1 MQNKYMEW
9 LKKYDVFSK
18 ILAVL
23 IAVVLWLYVA
33 GVNDFEENFK
43 IKNIVPSFSGIEELA
58 TSKNLM
64 IVGEYDVDIEVSG
77 SRNDILRLNES
88 DIRVEADLSMV
99 SGAGTY
105 EIPYTVSLPS
115 SSYTLRNKIPQKLT
129 VKFDEEDVSLVPV
142 KVNTDG
148 LAADGYVVDKANIV
162 ISPKELK
169 LVGLQEDVYKVAYAE
184 IVLPQKELETGLS
197 GDFSYAFF
205 DTEGKEL
212 KDLSFQTDYETLNV
226 SIPVLKTKEVPLS
239 IDIQGSDAFKK
250 YINYTIEPATIKIAG
265 DKDIIE
271 QTTTIVAGAVKI
283 SDISSGMTKSFS
295 LTLPDGISNLSGEMT
310 ASATLEFDGLSK
322 KTVQTTLIEVVNT
335 YTLPS
340 GYKIRP
346 VTTSINVDI
355 LGTEETLKKV
365 NSENVR
371 AVADLQSTV
380 LSRGTHPINVAIVVD
395 GIENTAVSNPE
406 DYIIYVEVS

>member
-1 MQNKYMEW
+1 MSNNYMRW
-9 LKKYDVFSK
+9 FKKHDVFSK

-23 IAVVLWLYVA
+23 IAIVLWLYVA
-33 GVNDFEENFK
+33 GANDFEESFK
-43 IKNIVPSFSGIEELA
+43 IKNIAPSFVGIEELA

-64 IVGEYDVDIEVSG
+64 IVGEYNVDIEVSG
-77 SRNDILRLNES
+77 SRNDILRLNEA

-99 SGAGTY
+99 SASGTY

-129 VKFDEEDVSLVPV
+129 VKFDEEDVNLVPV

-148 LAADGYVVDKANIV
+148 LAADGYVVDKGNIV

-169 LVGLQEDVYKVAYAE
+169 LVGLQEDVEQVAYAE
-184 IVLPQKELETGLS
+184 VVLSQKDLKKGLS
-197 GDFSYAFF
+197 GEFSYTFF
-205 DTEGKEL
+205 DADGKVL
-212 KDLSFQTDYETLNV
+212 KNVSVQTDHKTLDV
-226 SIPVLKTKEVPLS
+226 TIPVLKTKEVPLS
-239 IDIQGSDAFKK
+239 LDIQGSDAFKK
-250 YINYTIEPATIKIAG
+250 YVNYTFEPATIKIAG
-265 DKDIIE
+265 EEDVVE

-295 LTLPDGISNLSGEMT
+295 LSLPDGISNLSGEMT

-322 KTVQTTLIEVVNT
+322 KTIQTTLIEVINT
-335 YTLPS
+335 FTLPN

-371 AVADLQSTV
+371 AVVDLQSTV
-380 LSRGTHPINVAIVVD
+380 LSRGTHPINAAIVVD

>member
-1 MQNKYMEW
+1 MSNKDMEW

-58 TSKNLM
+58 TSKNRM

-129 VKFDEEDVSLVPV
+129 VKFDEEDVNLVPV

-169 LVGLQEDVYKVAYAE
+169 LVGLQEDVDRVAYAE
-184 IVLPQKELETGLS
+184 VVLLQKELKAGVS
-197 GDFSYAFF
+197 GDFSYSFF

-212 KDLSFQTDYETLNV
+212 KNLSVQTDYETLNV

-239 IDIQGSDAFKK
+239 IDIQG
-250 YINYTIEPATIKIAG
+250 
-265 DKDIIE
+265 
-271 QTTTIVAGAVKI
+271 
-283 SDISSGMTKSFS
+283 
-295 LTLPDGISNLSGEMT
+295 
-310 ASATLEFDGLSK
+310 
-322 KTVQTTLIEVVNT
+322 
-335 YTLPS
+335 
-340 GYKIRP
+340 
-346 VTTSINVDI
+346 
-355 LGTEETLKKV
+355 
-365 NSENVR
+365 
-371 AVADLQSTV
+371 
-380 LSRGTHPINVAIVVD
+380 
-395 GIENTAVSNPE
+395 
-406 DYIIYVEVS
+406 

>member
-1 MQNKYMEW
+1 MQNKYIERF
-9 LKKYDVFSK
+9 KKHDVFSK
-18 ILAVL
+18 ILALL

-33 GVNDFEENFK
+33 GANDFEESFK
-43 IKNIVPSFSGIEELA
+43 IKNITPSFVGIEELA

-64 IVGEYDVDIEVSG
+64 IVGEYNVDIEVAG

-99 SGAGTY
+99 SAPGTY

-115 SSYTLRNKIPQKLT
+115 SVYTLRNKTPQKLV
-129 VKFDEEDVSLVPV
+129 VKFDEEDVNLIPV

-148 LAADGYVVDKANIV
+148 LAADGYVVDKGNIV

-169 LVGLQEDVYKVAYAE
+169 LVGLQEDVDKVAYAE
-184 IVLPQKELETGLS
+184 IVLSQKELKSGLS
-197 GDFSYAFF
+197 GEFSYGFF
-205 DTEGKEL
+205 DADGKVL
-212 KDLSFQTDYETLNV
+212 KDVSVQTDYETLNV
-226 SIPVLKTKEVPLS
+226 NIPVLKTKEVPLS
-239 IDIQGSDAFKK
+239 IDIQGNDAFKK
-250 YINYTIEPATIKIAG
+250 YINYTFEPATIKIAG
-265 DKDIIE
+265 EESVIE
-271 QTTTIVAGAVKI
+271 QITTIVTGAVKI
-283 SDISSGMTKSFS
+283 SDISSGMTKTFS

-335 YTLPS
+335 FTLPA

-380 LSRGTHPINVAIVVD
+380 LSKGTHPINVAIVVD

>member
-1 MQNKYMEW
+1 MPNKYMEW

-184 IVLPQKELETGLS
+184 IVLPQKGLETGVS

-212 KDLSFQTDYETLNV
+212 RDLSFQTDYETLNV

-250 YINYTIEPATIKIAG
+250 YINYTLEPSTIKIAG

>member
-1 MQNKYMEW
+1 MSNKYMRW
-9 LKKYDVFSK
+9 FKKHDVLSK

-33 GVNDFEENFK
+33 GANDFEENFK
-43 IKNIVPSFSGIEELA
+43 IKNISPSFIGIEELA

-64 IVGEYDVDIEVSG
+64 IVGEYNIDIEVSG
-77 SRNDILRLNES
+77 SRNDILRLNEA

-99 SGAGTY
+99 SASGTY
-105 EIPYTVSLPS
+105 ELPYTVSLPS

-129 VKFDEEDVSLVPV
+129 VKFDEEDVNLIPV
-142 KVNTDG
+142 KVNTEG
-148 LAADGYVVDKANIV
+148 LAAEGYVVDKANIV

-169 LVGLQEDVYKVAYAE
+169 LVGLQENVDKVAYAE
-184 IVLPQKELETGLS
+184 VVLPQKDLKNGLS
-197 GDFSYAFF
+197 GEFSYSFF
-205 DTEGKEL
+205 DADGKVL
-212 KDLSFQTDYETLNV
+212 KDISVQTDHQTV
-226 SIPVLKTKEVPLS
+226 DVGIPILKTKEVPLS

-250 YINYTIEPATIKIAG
+250 YINYTFEPSTIKIAG
-265 DKDIIE
+265 EEAVIE
-271 QTTTIVAGAVKI
+271 QTNTIVVGAVKI
-283 SDISSGMTKSFS
+283 SDISSGMTKMFS
-295 LTLPDGISNLSGEMT
+295 LSLPDGINNLSGVMT
-310 ASATLEFDGLSK
+310 AEATLKFDGLSK
-322 KTVQTTLIEVVNT
+322 KTIQTTLIEVVNT
-335 YTLPS
+335 FTLPT

-355 LGTEETLKKV
+355 LGTEETLKKIT
-365 NSENVR
+365 SENVR

-380 LSRGTHPINVAIVVD
+380 LSRGTHPINVSIVVD

>member
-1 MQNKYMEW
+1 MSNEYMKW
-9 LKKYDVFSK
+9 LKKHDVFSK
-18 ILAVL
+18 VLAVL

-33 GVNDFEENFK
+33 GANDFEESFK
-43 IKNIVPSFSGIEELA
+43 IKSIAPSFSGIEELA

-64 IVGEYDVDIEVSG
+64 IVGDYAVDIEVSG

-115 SSYTLRNKIPQKLT
+115 SSYTLRNKTPQKLT
-129 VKFDEEDVSLVPV
+129 VKFDEEDVNLVPV

-148 LAADGYVVDKANIV
+148 LAADGYVVDKGNIV

-169 LVGLQEDVYKVAYAE
+169 LVGLQEDVDNVSYAE
-184 IVLPQKELETGLS
+184 VLLSQKDLKNGIS
-197 GDFSYAFF
+197 GKFSYAFF
-205 DTEGKEL
+205 DAEGKIL
-212 KDLSFQTDYETLNV
+212 KNVSVQTDHETLDV
-226 SIPVLKTKEVPLS
+226 TIPVLKTKEVPLS
-239 IDIQGSDAFKK
+239 LDIQGSDAFKK
-250 YINYTIEPATIKIAG
+250 YINYTFEPETIKIAG
-265 DKDIIE
+265 TEDAIE
-271 QTTTIVAGAVKI
+271 QTTAIVAGAVKI
-283 SDISSGMTKSFS
+283 SDITSGMTKSFS
-295 LTLPDGISNLSGEMT
+295 LSLPDGISNLSGEMT
-310 ASATLEFDGLSK
+310 ASATLVFDGLSK
-322 KTVQTTLIEVVNT
+322 KTIQTTLIEVINT
-335 YTLPS
+335 FTLPT
-340 GYKIRP
+340 GYKIQP

-395 GIENTAVSNPE
+395 GVENTAVSNPE